1 MSTALPEPIGWEEA
15 VELLAAQS
23 GAVLLVGAT
32 DVGKSTLAVAAAN
45 AALRAGRRPAI
56 LDADL
61 GQGEVSPPGTLGI
74 VRLEEPVASLA
85 DVKPRAMAFVGDT
98 SPYGHLLSVVQG
110 TRRLLTHALDRK
122 DDVVFV
128 DTSGLVLGRMAE
140 KLKLTKLTVLSPSL
154 VVVVERAGELE
165 RLTRLLAG
173 QTTAPVVR
181 VRSAAEVRTKSPVY
195 RRVQRANHFRRH
207 FEHARA
213 VDVNAGQV
221 QVLDSWVYTGT
232 ALTARQLR
240 TLSAGLGV
248 PVPHG
253 EVTDDGVYLCVM
265 GKPEREAMNVL
276 QDEFGRKRVTLTPAS
291 AFRNLLV
298 GLIGEGGYLIDLG
311 LLQAINFERAFF
323 SILTAARTT
332 TEIGQLHF
340 GRLRATAA
348 GAELGRLRPGDL

>member
-1 MSTALPEPIGWEEA
+1 MSTALPEPIGWEDA
-15 VELLAAQS
+15 VELLASQS

-45 AALRAGRRPAI
+45 AALRGGRRAAI

-85 DVKPRAMAFVGDT
+85 EIKPRAMAFVGDT
-98 SPYGHLLSVVQG
+98 SAYGHLLSVVQG
-110 TRRLLTHALDRK
+110 TRRLLTHSLDRG
-122 DDVVFV
+122 DDVVYV
-128 DTSGLVLGRMAE
+128 DTSGLVHGRMAE
-140 KLKLTKLTVLSPSL
+140 KLKLTKLTVLNPSL
-154 VVVVERAGELE
+154 VVVVERQGELE
-165 RLTRLLAG
+165 RLARLLAG

-181 VRSAAEVRTKSPVY
+181 VRSATEVRTKSPVY

-207 FEHARA
+207 FEHARPLELS
-213 VDVNAGQV
+213 AGQL
-221 QVLDSWVYTGT
+221 QVLDGWVYTGT
-232 ALTARQLR
+232 ALPARQLR

-253 EVTDDGVYLCVM
+253 EVTDDGVYLCVV
-265 GKPEREAMNVL
+265 GKPGREAMNVL

-298 GLIGEGGYLIDLG
+298 GLIGEGGYLVDLG

-323 SILTAARTT
+323 SVLTSARSVS
-332 TEIGQLHF
+332 EVGQLHF
-340 GRLRATAA
+340 GRLRATIA

>member
-1 MSTALPEPIGWEEA
+1 MSTALPEPIGWDEA
-15 VELLAAQS
+15 VGLLAAQS
-23 GAVLLVGAT
+23 GPVLLVGAT

-45 AALRAGRRPAI
+45 AALRAGRRAAI

-85 DVKPRAMAFVGDT
+85 EVKPRAMAFVGDT
-98 SPYGHLLSVVQG
+98 SPFGHLLSLVQG
-110 TRRLLTHALDRK
+110 TRRLLTHALDRG
-122 DDVVFV
+122 DEVVYV
-128 DTSGLVLGRMAE
+128 DTSGLVHGRMAE
-140 KLKLTKLTVLSPSL
+140 KLKLTKLTVLDPSL
-154 VVVVERAGELE
+154 VVVVERKGELE
-165 RLTRLLAG
+165 RLALLLAG
-173 QTTAPVVR
+173 QTTAPLVR
-181 VRSAAEVRTKSPVY
+181 VQSAPEVRTKSPVY

-213 VDVNAGQV
+213 VELNAGQV
-221 QVLDSWVYTGT
+221 QVLDGWVYTGT

-265 GKPEREAMNVL
+265 GKPGKETANVL

-298 GLIGEGGYLIDLG
+298 GLVGEGGYLLDLG

-323 SILTAARTT
+323 SVLTGARSIN
-332 TEIGQLHF
+332 EVGQLHF

-348 GAELGRLRPGDL
+348 GAELGRLRPSDL